1 MLINIFS
8 EFRNFLLQLL
18 IAIPGIYLAVIP
30 HEVMHGYIAMKNGDY
45 TAKNMGRLTLNP
57 LKHIDVVGSI
67 ILPIALIL
75 FRSNIIFAYA
85 KPVPINPTYFR
96 NFRKGLRNTSLAGPG
111 TNLIIAF
118 LIGSLYGLIILIYS
132 LISKLPAEFI
142 LSQGLNFSFFN
153 QTSFSF
159 FGLISSMFVYA
170 IRISIFLAIFNFLPI
185 PPLDGSKIVASF
197 LPERTMY
204 RYLSIGRIG
213 FFLIF
218 AILIFFGRF
227 FWTFLNPVINFLFIN
242 LGFWWRIFLN

>member
-18 IAIPGIYLAVIP
+18 VAIPGIYLAVIP

-45 TAKNMGRLTLNP
+45 TAKNMGRLTMNP
-57 LKHIDVVGSI
+57 LKHIDLVGSI

-96 NFRKGLRNTSLAGPG
+96 DFRKGLRNTSLAGPV
-111 TNLIIAF
+111 TNLVVAF
-118 LIGSLYGLIILIYS
+118 LIGSVYGLIILIYS
-132 LISKLPAEFI
+132 AVSKLPATFI

-153 QTSFSF
+153 QVSFSF

-170 IRISIFLAIFNFLPI
+170 IRISIFLAIFNFLPV
-185 PPLDGSKIVASF
+185 PPLDGSKIIASF

-213 FFLIF
+213 FF
-218 AILIFFGRF
+218 
-227 FWTFLNPVINFLFIN
+227 
-242 LGFWWRIFLN
+242 

>member
-1 MLINIFS
+1 MLINIFA
-8 EFRNFLLQLL
+8 EFRDFLLQLL

-45 TAKNMGRLTLNP
+45 TARNLGRLTMNP
-57 LKHIDVVGSI
+57 LKHIDIVGSI

-85 KPVPINPTYFR
+85 KPVPINPAYFR
-96 NFRKGLRNTSLAGPG
+96 NFRKGIRNTSLAGPG

-118 LIGSLYGLIILIYS
+118 LTGSLYGLIVLIYS
-132 LISKLPAEFI
+132 AVTKLPAGLI

-153 QTSFSF
+153 QGPFNF

-170 IRISIFLAIFNFLPI
+170 IRISIFLAIFNFLPV

-197 LPERTMY
+197 LPERAMF

-218 AILIFFGRF
+218 AILISFGRF

-242 LGFWWRIFLN
+242 LGFWWRIFLR